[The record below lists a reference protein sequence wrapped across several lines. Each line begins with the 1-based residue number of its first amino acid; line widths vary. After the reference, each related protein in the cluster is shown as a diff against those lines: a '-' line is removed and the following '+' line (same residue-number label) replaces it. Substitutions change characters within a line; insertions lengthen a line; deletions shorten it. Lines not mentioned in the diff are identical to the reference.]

1 LYSMLQSQM
10 TFQDIA
16 KLIVELQNKLLD
28 NEEDDEYKEFNNWL

>member
-1 LYSMLQSQM
+1 MLQSQM